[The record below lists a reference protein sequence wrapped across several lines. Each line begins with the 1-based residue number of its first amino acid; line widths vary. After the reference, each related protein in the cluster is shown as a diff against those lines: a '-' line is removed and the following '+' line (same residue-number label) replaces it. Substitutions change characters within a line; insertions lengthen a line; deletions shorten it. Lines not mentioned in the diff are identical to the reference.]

1 MKKFLIAIAMLFATN
16 GLALEAF
23 ELPIMNGEGIGATY
37 KSVDHPN
44 SIMVLEAFFYACP
57 YCHQNAPN
65 INDLAAEFADQPR
78 VQVLDVGRDC
88 RSSDYRL
95 WVSETSPNHSVLKD
109 CSRSVLDELGIR
121 GYPTT
126 VVFDCNGDEA
136 YRHVGSMSGG
146 DLAEMKAKVRELTR
160 QVCQL

>member
-1 MKKFLIAIAMLFATN
+1 MKKILFAIAMLFATN

-37 KSVDHPN
+37 KSVEHPN

-57 YCHQNAPN
+57 YCHQNASN
-65 INDLAAEFADQPR
+65 INDLATEFADQSR

-95 WVSETSPNHSVLKD
+95 WVSETSPNHPVLKD
-109 CSRSVLDELGIR
+109 CSRSVISELGIR

-126 VVFDCNGDEA
+126 VIFDCNGEEA
-136 YRHVGSMSGG
+136 YRHVGSMGSR
-146 DLAEMKAKVRELTR
+146 DLAEMKAEIRELLT